1 MDVVVYV
8 SVSVRVGGRCVVIS
22 FVRPPSVL
30 RILSRSSYSLLG
42 PWFLVVHVPS
52 WRPVSCALEIAV
64 HPVHSSCLEPGR
76 SSSKPPLLW
85 ETFFLFS
92 FFPSPA
98 WRQAGQTSSLI
109 FWSQIFFPGAG
120 GTSHIYFHFLKI
132 YMVPLSGSV
141 PPVAAVILT
150 RGQRW
155 QSHEFF
161 K

>member
-1 MDVVVYV
+1 MCRRGSRRCGYGRS
-8 SVSVRVGGRCVVIS
+8 SVCECECESRRAVCCIS

-85 ETFFLFS
+85 ERFFLFS
-92 FFPSPA
+92 FFLSPA

-132 YMVPLSGSV
+132 YMVPLCH
-141 PPVAAVILT
+141 PWP
-150 RGQRW
+150 R
-155 QSHEFF
+155 
-161 K
+161 

>member
-1 MDVVVYV
+1 MIDVGCCDSGVGGRVGESVGERVEGVDMDVVVYV
-8 SVSVRVGGRCVVIS
+8 SVSVRVGRRCVVIS

-85 ETFFLFS
+85 ERFFFS
-92 FFPSPA
+92 KFSLE
-98 WRQAGQTSSLI
+98 AGRTN
-109 FWSQIFFPGAG
+109 
-120 GTSHIYFHFLKI
+120 
-132 YMVPLSGSV
+132 
-141 PPVAAVILT
+141 
-150 RGQRW
+150 
-155 QSHEFF
+155 
-161 K
+161 

>member
-1 MDVVVYV
+1 MIDVGRGDSRVGGRVGECVGERVEGVDVNVVVYVSV

-85 ETFFLFS
+85 ESFLFS
-92 FFPSPA
+92 FS
-98 WRQAGQTSSLI
+98 
-109 FWSQIFFPGAG
+109 FF
-120 GTSHIYFHFLKI
+120 F
-132 YMVPLSGSV
+132 
-141 PPVAAVILT
+141 
-150 RGQRW
+150 
-155 QSHEFF
+155 
-161 K
+161 